1 MPQARKHTRLNYCDL
16 AQCEGICCSDG
27 AFLQPAEVR
36 TIRRVVAKH
45 PEHFRHLPEDFIIA
59 GEWYGNTGPKTNVR
73 PHKYRSK
80 PDHFSSTRC
89 VMADDEGKC
98 SLQTLA
104 VSLGRHKWVYKP
116 MGCWLYPL
124 GLEDGKILAPPRT
137 RRDDANNIGKEY
149 PGFSTFTPCGQH
161 DRKGKV
167 WWITLKEELTEVRKK
182 I

>member
-1 MPQARKHTRLNYCDL
+1 MPQVRKHTRLNYCDL

-36 TIRRVVAKH
+36 TIRRVVAQH
-45 PEHFRHLPEDFIIA
+45 PEHFAHLPEDFIVA
-59 GEWYGNTGPKTNVR
+59 GDWHGHTGPKTNVR
-73 PHKYRSK
+73 AHRYRAK
-80 PDHFSSTRC
+80 PDHFASTRC

-104 VSLGRHKWVYKP
+104 VGLGRHKWAYKP

-124 GLEDGKILAPPRT
+124 ELEDGRILAPPRT
-137 RRDDANNIGKEY
+137 RRDDTNNIGKEY

-167 WWITLKEELTEVRKK
+167 WWVTLKEELGHVRKK